1 MNGHTRMFYC
11 SPSGAMVKDIF
22 RRICT
27 ISGFQII
34 LLNIVQYKRASLCPT
49 YPYKPHEVFSISFL
63 PIHILETQ
71 RKQLAFVSRK
81 LTAIFTGQT
90 QLHLMLYRRCEGHG
104 GNEAIKG
111 KKLFFLCSLNAEA
124 FLFYLSSFPHFTG
137 EKTKTQDSMCFLQAG
152 LCLLQSTS
160 SLTPILASYMWSKP
174 LLFDLAHPSS
184 FLLEIRWMST
194 NCTKT

>member
-63 PIHILETQ
+63 PIHILKTQ

-111 KKLFFLCSLNAEA
+111 KKLFFYVHLMQK
-124 FLFYLSSFPHFTG
+124 HF
-137 EKTKTQDSMCFLQAG
+137 CFTSHHSPTLQVKKQKPKIACASYR
-152 LCLLQSTS
+152 LDYVYCEYKFFNSNS
-160 SLTPILASYMWSKP
+160 SLLYVVQTTLI
-174 LLFDLAHPSS
+174 
-184 FLLEIRWMST
+184 
-194 NCTKT
+194 